1 MSLLSLS
8 EAVAPAAAPLTKG
21 GDKADKKTTELNFDD
36 VIGKIPHPVAE
47 RHSRQGS
54 GGLNQTVETDAEG
67 SLAQGSEDNGAFEKH
82 PNNDL
87 KTVAHETK
95 QISAEAPV
103 EEQLPRQARDIVE
116 YALASNPRP
125 PHRGATEESP
135 KSTDAP
141 GAIVAASATDQK
153 QLEIGEPFDLR
164 QKGNVP
170 TQTSSFEFRGKETT
184 AISADLHKS
193 NPEPIQSSDI
203 KSNVKDAATTTDGAR
218 QLKPSA
224 TLAPVT
230 APFAKEV
237 TAIPGGSHQIRPPAP
252 QTRDIEVVAK
262 DAAAVSVVSRQTNPI
277 PAQAAA
283 IETNGREANA
293 TQVVSQKTRPDPV
306 QAPVMRNTEQTADA
320 TLVGFHQT
328 RPEPTQTPAIGRIVK
343 QATTLSTQ
351 SNLVSDRP
359 TQALTAAKVETR
371 VDGNPPFTISGQTDE
386 IGREVQKT
394 GGPSVNPATIGSKN
408 EGQNARLHKV
418 QAISEPALSYT
429 AHTRTDL
436 SSAKP
441 EGYSTAP
448 LGQTFA
454 VDVRRE
460 PSVDKPVAIVQTA
473 KLKIENSGVQPDPG
487 RPEGKLVA
495 NPETPFAAQFV
506 TRAAVVPQVQAPSS
520 MTIGMNRKDID
531 FESLS
536 LKADE
541 TTSVLSSVSTE
552 DAAASTASA
561 PTATFGAFPAAS
573 KPGLA
578 QSVGAQLAEQLAKRP
593 QGTIGI
599 MLNPEEL
606 GRVQMA
612 VNASESVVAI
622 SITAE
627 RPETLDLMRRH
638 VDQLIEEFRQMGYE
652 GVDLAF
658 SGGGSTHD
666 DSQNT
671 PSSNVI
677 SATSDGADNAIGPNE
692 ENPDRPGQQVGVD
705 MRL

>member
-293 TQVVSQKTRPDPV
+293 T
-306 QAPVMRNTEQTADA
+306 
-320 TLVGFHQT
+320 LVGFHQT

-386 IGREVQKT
+386 IGREVQKS

-441 EGYSTAP
+441 ESYSTAP

-460 PSVDKPVAIVQTA
+460 PSVDKPVAIVQTV

-495 NPETPFAAQFV
+495 EPETPFAAVAKDQIV

-520 MTIGMNRKDID
+520 MTIGMNQKDID
-531 FESLS
+531 FESVS

-541 TTSVLSSVSTE
+541 TASVLSSVSTE

-561 PTATFGAFPAAS
+561 PTATFGAIPAAS
-573 KPGLA
+573 KPVLA